1 MNILTINQ
9 VTWWWL
15 WIQAWIRVVS
25 NLCYIS
31 PLYLE
36 EIKLTCFISKG
47 LKPPTSIAYSDHYDA
62 FDSLRQ
68 GMSDAVAALKTT
80 DFLLAQLDNLSRSPE
95 ASGNP
100 DTLTLTI
107 WQLISP
113 IISLHILSHSTRLSN
128 LSQRSKGRVCPLR
141 FQSPLCSLLEDCL
154 GAACLH
160 TQLVSGRRGDGCL
173 RWRRER
179 KGCLRHDGWRKKQ
192 QASREASSFPHR
204 FLPNFPW
211 SQSCHI
217 NQMRSAA
224 SSIGTS

>member
-1 MNILTINQ
+1 MNVFTINQ

-15 WIQAWIRVVS
+15 WIQAWIRVGGGFKPLLYHPYTWGEW
-25 NLCYIS
+25 NPIS
-31 PLYLE
+31 
-36 EIKLTCFISKG
+36 LTCFLSKG

-160 TQLVSGRRGDGCL
+160 TQLVSGRRGDGCF
-173 RWRRER
+173 R
-179 KGCLRHDGWRKKQ
+179 
-192 QASREASSFPHR
+192 
-204 FLPNFPW
+204 
-211 SQSCHI
+211 
-217 NQMRSAA
+217 
-224 SSIGTS
+224 